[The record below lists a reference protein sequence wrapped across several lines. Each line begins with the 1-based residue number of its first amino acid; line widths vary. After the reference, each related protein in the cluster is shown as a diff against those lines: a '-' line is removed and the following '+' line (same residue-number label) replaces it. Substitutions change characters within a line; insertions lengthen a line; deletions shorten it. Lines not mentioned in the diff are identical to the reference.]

1 MNNNELIK
9 TQSELQGSSQTSII
23 KDKIGYVRPVSFSEA
38 IGKGSKTMLTIRKEG
53 GIKNLT
59 AWVVGRLIG
68 VFNYLGAYNSTTDFQ
83 FQMLAQRICA
93 KYFYLTPG
101 ELDYFFVC
109 FENGEYRKLFNN
121 GKTINPQDIMM
132 SLIDYE
138 KDLLEARGRIE
149 EKRRAEEKEK
159 QKAEEAMKPHGLAA
173 WKLYCEKNG
182 LDPNTHKPP
191 TVSLEKHD
199 TNKVLHPDKI

>member
-1 MNNNELIK
+1 M
-9 TQSELQGSSQTSII
+9 QQGSSLTPIS
-23 KDKIGYVRPVSFSEA
+23 DKAGYVRPVSFSEA
-38 IGKGSKTMLTIRKEG
+38 IGKGAKTMLTIRKEG

-59 AWVVGRLIG
+59 AWVIGRLIG
-68 VFNYLGAYNSTTDFQ
+68 VFSYLGAYNSTSDFQ
-83 FQMLAQRICA
+83 FQMLAQRICS

-121 GKTINPQDIMM
+121 GKSINPQDIMM

-149 EKRRAEEKEK
+149 DERKKRNAEEEK
-159 QKAEEAMKPHGLAA
+159 QKERLKPHGVAA
-173 WKLYCEKNG
+173 WKIYCEKNG
-182 LDPNTHKPP
+182 LNPNTHKLKS
-191 TVSLEKHD
+191 VDMSKHD
-199 TNKVLHPDKI
+199 INKVLHPEKNLKEN